1 VSVKKKKR
9 PGERR
14 ERKRKRKGGWV
25 GNRAERRSDAKEEA
39 RNTNDDGAKIV
50 T

>member
-14 ERKRKRKGGWV
+14 ERKRKRKRKGGWV
-25 GNRAERRSDAKEEA
+25 GNRAERRSDAKG
-39 RNTNDDGAKIV
+39 RGTKYQ
-50 T
+50 